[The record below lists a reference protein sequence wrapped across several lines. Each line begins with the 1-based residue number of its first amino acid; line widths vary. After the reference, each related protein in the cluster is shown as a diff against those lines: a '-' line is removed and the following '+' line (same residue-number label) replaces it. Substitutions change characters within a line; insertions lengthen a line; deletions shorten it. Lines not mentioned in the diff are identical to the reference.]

1 MEKFYHDGATVV
13 VLDKDI
19 GALQELQKELPKVI
33 IQQVDLL
40 DWEATK
46 KVVTQ
51 LSPLHHLVNNA
62 GIMLPGSVL
71 DITMENFDL

>member
-1 MEKFYHDGATVV
+1 
-13 VLDKDI
+13 VLDKDAT
-19 GALQELQKELPKVI
+19 ALQELSKELPKVI
-33 IQQVDLL
+33 VQQVDLL
-40 DWEATK
+40 NWEETK
-46 KVVTQ
+46 KIVTQ